1 MVIKRIIR
9 FNTDNKTNVVL
20 CFSLYVR
27 WSGVVRFKGLDS
39 FWRSTLSDENKSVS
53 VVTRCR
59 PPEITD
65 GKDIE
70 LIGSTSLCTHTH
82 THVQAGLWH
91 GTLDICETTHTL
103 TSDLLS
109 RPPSSRHSL
118 LRHVSREPVDVPNT
132 HIHQVHAHIS
142 KHALTSTPHSIITTD
157 WALLN
162 HHVVT
167 GSMFSMVNCLA

>member
-1 MVIKRIIR
+1 MFGGLVWWDSKIWTRSGAQLCR
-9 FNTDNKTNVVL
+9 LNKT
-20 CFSLYVR
+20 
-27 WSGVVRFKGLDS
+27 
-39 FWRSTLSDENKSVS
+39 VS

-70 LIGSTSLCTHTH
+70 LIGCTSLCTHTH
-82 THVQAGLWH
+82 THLQAGLWH

-103 TSDLLS
+103 TSDLLL

-142 KHALTSTPHSIITTD
+142 KHARTSTPHSIITND
-157 WALLN
+157 WALVKENTTLPQEAC
-162 HHVVT
+162 
-167 GSMFSMVNCLA
+167 SI